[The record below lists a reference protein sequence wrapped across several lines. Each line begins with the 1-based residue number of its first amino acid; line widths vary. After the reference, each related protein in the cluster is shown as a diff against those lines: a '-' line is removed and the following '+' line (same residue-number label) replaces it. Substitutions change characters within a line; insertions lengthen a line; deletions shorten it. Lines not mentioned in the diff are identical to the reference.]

1 MRLGA
6 RAQQRW
12 GASVGPNEEDIE
24 LGIEGFI
31 RYEHLLKRN
40 DGDYD
45 IRFFAQYEGFSE
57 FNDLSHITN
66 LITVGLTMQITRY
79 IAVELGLRAFYETRT
94 KEDTTDSLPGFNQWS
109 VRQDSL
115 FGLTYAY

>member
-1 MRLGA
+1 VLGA
-6 RAQQRW
+6 GRQVLDNWKGNPRRSKQQQPM
-12 GASVGPNEEDIE
+12 AKSP
-24 LGIEGFI
+24 LF
-31 RYEHLLKRN
+31 YEYTALEPAL
-40 DGDYD
+40 DYD